1 MAGEADSL
9 EAAVA
14 RASALLGRDAPLAE
28 REARAILSRAP
39 ADPRAR
45 LILASALRRQGR
57 APDALAILAPL
68 AKAYPRAAHTQFE
81 LGLAQAA
88 LGQEAQAL
96 QALRQATVLNPGL
109 AEAWRALGDL
119 LFRQGDETGARAAF
133 ARYSRASIRN
143 PALAAAADALY
154 GGRLDEAEQRLR
166 DHLARHAQ
174 DTEALRLLAETYEQQ
189 ARFADAETLL
199 IQALDR
205 EPGHHGMRFTL
216 ANVLFQQQKAP
227 EALPHLERLLALD
240 PADPAYR
247 NLMAGCLALVG
258 DFDRAIAM
266 NEALLAAYPRQPR
279 IWLNHGHALRTVGRR
294 AEAVEAYRRAIA
306 LAPHLGDAYWS
317 LANLKV
323 APLSA
328 ADEAAMQTQ
337 LSRPDLAAEDRLHLH
352 YALGKALEDRG
363 EDAEA
368 MTHYL
373 AGAKLRRQ
381 ITPYDAKSLTALV
394 ARSKTLYTAPFLTA
408 RAGAG
413 SPNPDPIFILGLPRS
428 GSTLIEQILAS
439 HSAVEGVMELPDM
452 GVIAEGLMSLDRMVG
467 ETAYPDVIARLSGA
481 DLKALGELYLDRTRI
496 HRRLGRPFFIDKM
509 PNNFRHVGLIL
520 LSLPK
525 AKIIDARRHPLGA
538 CFSAFKQHFH
548 QGQNFSYDLTDLGL
562 YYRDYVDLMAHF
574 EAVAP
579 GRVTR
584 VIYEDLVE
592 DTEVQVRRLLDACS
606 LPFEAACLKFH
617 ENPRAVRTVSSEQV
631 RRPIFRDGLDHW
643 RRFEPWLDP
652 LKAALGPA
660 LEGWR
665 G

>member
-1 MAGEADSL
+1 VSGDPL

-14 RASALLGRDAPLAE
+14 KASGLLGRDAPLAE
-28 REARAILSRAP
+28 REARAILIRAP
-39 ADPRAR
+39 GDPRGQ

-57 APDALAILAPL
+57 AKDALAILAPL

-81 LGLAQAA
+81 LGMAQGA
-88 LGQEAQAL
+88 LGHSDPAL
-96 QALRQATVLNPGL
+96 QALRQAIVLNPRL

-119 LFRQGDETGARAAF
+119 LFQRGDEAGAQEAF
-133 ARYSRASIRN
+133 AQHSRASVRN
-143 PALAAAADALY
+143 PALGAAADALY
-154 GGRLDEAEQRLR
+154 GGRLDEAERRLR
-166 DHLARHAQ
+166 DHLTLSVG
-174 DTEALRLLAETYEQQ
+174 DTEAMRLLAETYERQG
-189 ARFADAETLL
+189 RFADAETLL
-199 IQALDR
+199 VRALER
-205 EPGHHGMRFTL
+205 EPSHHGMRFTL

-247 NLMAGCLALVG
+247 NLLAGCLALVG
-258 DFDRAIAM
+258 DFDRAIEI
-266 NEALLAAYPRQPR
+266 NQALLTAFPRQPR

-306 LAPHLGDAYWS
+306 LSPSLGDAYWS

-328 ADEAAMQTQ
+328 ADEAAMAAQ
-337 LSRPDLAAEDRLHLH
+337 LQRPDLATDDRLHLH

-363 EDAEA
+363 DDAGA
-368 MTHYL
+368 MANYL
-373 AGAKLRRQ
+373 AGAELRRQ
-381 ITPYDAKSLTALV
+381 ISPYDSKALTGLV
-394 ARSKTLYTAPFLTA
+394 ERSKALFTVPFLNA
-408 RAGAG
+408 RPTAG
-413 SPNPDPIFILGLPRS
+413 SPRPDPIFILGLPRS

-452 GVIAEGLMSLDRMVG
+452 GVIAEGLMSLDPRAG
-467 ETAYPDVIARLSGA
+467 EIAYPDVIARLSGS
-481 DLKALGELYLDRTRI
+481 DLMALGELYIERTRI
-496 HRRLGRPFFIDKM
+496 HRRQGRTFFIDKM

-574 EAVAP
+574 DTVAP

-592 DTEVQVRRLLDACS
+592 DTEGQVRRLLDACG
-606 LPFEAACLKFH
+606 LPFEAACLSFH

-631 RRPIFRDGLDHW
+631 RRPIFREGLNHW
-643 RRFEPWLDP
+643 RRFEPWLEP
-652 LKAALGPA
+652 LKVALGPA